1 MAKETT
7 KKKETAPKTESLVK
21 REYTEKEK
29 ASIAKYQELAKRKP
43 VKFKEVK
50 GEPGK
55 LNVDF
60 EYPED
65 NQLRRAKLSEAFG
78 TADSDLQGH
87 FLEQMAETFKGTVS
101 SEGQDNKAII
111 TATNRAMAVLNGIQP
126 QNEIEAMLI
135 VQMIGVHNMA
145 MATLGRAMIKDQT
158 FAGRQANA
166 DQATKMLRTFAVQME
181 ELKKYRT
188 GGQQKTIV
196 ENVNVNEGGQAIVGT
211 VNQSVEKKTQGNSV

>member
-7 KKKETAPKTESLVK
+7 KKKETSPKTESLAK
-21 REYTEKEK
+21 REYTEEEK

-50 GEPGK
+50 GDSGK
-55 LNVDF
+55 VNIDF
-60 EYPED
+60 EYPEG
-65 NQLRRAKLSEAFG
+65 QLRQVKISEAFG
-78 TADSDLQGH
+78 TADPDLQGH

-111 TATNRAMAVLNGIQP
+111 TATNRAMAILNGIQP
-126 QNEIEAMLI
+126 QNEIEAMLV

-145 MATLGRAMIKDQT
+145 MATLGRAMLKNQT
-158 FAGRQANA
+158 FAGRQANS

-181 ELKKYRT
+181 ALKKYRT

-211 VNQSVEKKTQGNSV
+211 VNQSPEKRTQGNIA